1 MNDSLKH
8 RETYKSKY
16 AHQTPYFREK
26 SIGFFL
32 KEVLSEVSATS
43 LSSESQGQFP
53 HIAVLSSSSIYR
65 WNSTSTYILI
75 GSIGSFLILS
85 VGVSRHELEQTSFLL
100 TLFPSPSLILKE
112 IGFRRNCRYSASLRI
127 RPLLGSAVNFCTF
140 FMSRTN
146 ARLYLHSA

>member
-1 MNDSLKH
+1 MIPLNTGTHIKAKMHIRRPISGK
-8 RETYKSKY
+8 
-16 AHQTPYFREK
+16 K

-32 KEVLSEVSATS
+32 KEVPSEVSDTS

-53 HIAVLSSSSIYR
+53 HVAVFSSSSIYR

-85 VGVSRHELEQTSFLL
+85 VGVSRHQLGQTSFLL
-100 TLFPSPSLILKE
+100 TPFPSLSLILKE
-112 IGFRRNCRYSASLRI
+112 IDFRRNCRYSASLRI
-127 RPLLGSAVNFCTF
+127 WSLLGSVVNFCTF
-140 FMSRTN
+140 LMSRTN